1 MAKFKDKVT
10 VITGAG
16 RGIGRELAL
25 LFAREGARVVVNDL
39 GGGPKGGGGDQEVAQ
54 SVVDEIEA
62 IGGKALAET
71 SSIDSFAGAS
81 ALISATADTYGR
93 IDYLINNAGI
103 LRPKPIDE
111 MTEQDVD
118 QVLAVNLKGFF
129 ATIRHAAPYLKRQGG
144 AIVNLSSPSGWG
156 HYGMSNYAAAKEGVV
171 GLTRSVARDLGPFNV
186 RCNAVRPIAANSA
199 MAIPEV
205 LKTLEYATEKLGI
218 PHIANQYLK
227 ASGPPAIQ
235 VNAAA
240 AIAWL
245 CTEHSAPINGR
256 ELYICGGQ
264 ISLVQDPEL
273 IRSQFCENG
282 WDFDGL
288 CKEEIGAAL
297 TYGLR
302 NPYLGIRSSES

>member
-1 MAKFKDKVT
+1 MAKFEGKVA
-10 VITGAG
+10 VVTGAG

-39 GGGPKGGGGDQEVAQ
+39 GGGPKGGGGDQVVAQ
-54 SVVDEIEA
+54 SVVDEIQA
-62 IGGKALAET
+62 IGGSAVAET
-71 SSIDSFAGAS
+71 SSIDSFEGANS
-81 ALISATADTYGR
+81 LISAAADAYGR
-93 IDYLINNAGI
+93 IDFLINNAGI

-129 ATIRHAAPYLKRQGG
+129 ATIRHAAPHLKRQGG

-186 RCNAVRPIAANSA
+186 RCNSVRPIAANSA

-205 LKTLEYATEKLGI
+205 FKTIEYASEKLGI
-218 PHIANQYLK
+218 PHLSNQYLK
-227 ASGPPAIQ
+227 VSGPPATQ

-240 AIAWL
+240 AVAWL
-245 CTEHSAPINGR
+245 CTEQSAPINGR
-256 ELYICGGQ
+256 ELYIAGGQ

-273 IRSQFCENG
+273 IRSQFSENG
-282 WDFDGL
+282 WDFEGL
-288 CKEEIGAAL
+288 CSDGVSMAL
-297 TYGLR
+297 TYGLQ
-302 NPYLGIRSSES
+302 NHYLGVSD